1 MKLLVVADGHYYI
14 DNRGNVYVESVFD
27 YNFYKRYLTV
37 FDEVY
42 AIARTERIEE
52 KTEKMK
58 IASGQGVH
66 FLTIHLQGE

>member
-58 IASGQGVH
+58 IAPTGVKLH
-66 FLTIHLQGE
+66 TLAGVWGE